1 MVGWAIV
8 IGHTKKQFQIA
19 NLLKADSKPEFKGK
33 KKKNILQ
40 VVVFQNVLMDP
51 KVLKEK
57 QISLFFSMSFE
68 VFVPFQKTI

>member
-33 KKKNILQ
+33 KKKKHFTSCS
-40 VVVFQNVLMDP
+40 VSKCP
-51 KVLKEK
+51 YG
-57 QISLFFSMSFE
+57 S
-68 VFVPFQKTI
+68 